1 MLASRLSENSQNSV
15 ILLEAGKSDT
25 HPFIHI
31 PAGFINLMTNPA
43 VNWLYST
50 GEQEELNNR
59 IISMPR
65 GKVLGG
71 TSAING
77 MLYVRLSAGF

>member
-1 MLASRLSENSQNSV
+1 MKTLKILF

-59 IISMPR
+59 IISMPEAR
-65 GKVLGG
+65 
-71 TSAING
+71 
-77 MLYVRLSAGF
+77 F